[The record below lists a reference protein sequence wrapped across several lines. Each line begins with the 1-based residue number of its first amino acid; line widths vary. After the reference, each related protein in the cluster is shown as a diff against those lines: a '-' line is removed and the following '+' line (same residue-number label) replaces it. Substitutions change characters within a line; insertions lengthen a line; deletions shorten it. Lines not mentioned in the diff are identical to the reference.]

1 MALTRELISANG
13 VLNGLTD
20 EQLEAIVTLSKND
33 EDAVFGQ
40 RIGEIYRDL
49 DQRIIDTFGIQRGG
63 NEKTRDFLTR
73 ASQEYAAKF
82 ADYDTIKNSVA
93 ELTKEKSRLE
103 ALVASGAADKE
114 LKTKYEQTVA
124 ELNSTKQQFTELQ
137 SKFDKAENDHK
148 AALLGLEVDNELK
161 SALAG
166 LKLKDNLPQSA
177 VAALTENALSRVKAM
192 HPDFINTAEGKR
204 VLVFRDEN
212 GGIRN
217 NAQNQL
223 NPFTASELLS
233 NELKALGVLD
243 EGRKLPGGGTT
254 PPPNTPQG
262 TIDFTGAR
270 TRVQADEAVEKYL
283 MQQGFVKGTADFHSK
298 WSEIRKENAD
308 FYKNLPPQ

>member
-124 ELNSTKQQFTELQ
+124 ELKSTKQQFTELQ
-137 SKFDKAENDHK
+137 
-148 AALLGLEVDNELK
+148 
-161 SALAG
+161 
-166 LKLKDNLPQSA
+166 
-177 VAALTENALSRVKAM
+177 
-192 HPDFINTAEGKR
+192 GK
-204 VLVFRDEN
+204 
-212 GGIRN
+212 
-217 NAQNQL
+217 
-223 NPFTASELLS
+223 
-233 NELKALGVLD
+233 
-243 EGRKLPGGGTT
+243 
-254 PPPNTPQG
+254 
-262 TIDFTGAR
+262 
-270 TRVQADEAVEKYL
+270 
-283 MQQGFVKGTADFHSK
+283 
-298 WSEIRKENAD
+298 
-308 FYKNLPPQ
+308 

>member
-63 NEKTRDFLTR
+63 NEKTRDFLSR
-73 ASQEYAAKF
+73 ASQEYAAKY

-93 ELTKEKSRLE
+93 ELTKEKGRLE

-114 LKTKYEQTVA
+114 LKTRYEQTLA
-124 ELNSTKQQFTELQ
+124 ELNSTKKQFTELQ
-137 SKFDKAENDHK
+137 GKFDKAENDHK
-148 AALLGLEVDNELK
+148 AALLGLEVENELK
-161 SALAG
+161 SALTG

-217 NAQNQL
+217 NAENQL

-233 NELKALGVLD
+233 NELKVLGILD

-254 PPPNTPQG
+254 PPPNNPKG
-262 TIDFTGAR
+262 TIDFSGAR

-283 MQQGFVKGTADFHSK
+283 MQQGFVKGTADFHEK
-298 WSEIRKENAD
+298 WSEIRKDNAD
-308 FYKNLPPQ
+308 FYKNLPTQ